1 MKLEE
6 STHFFTQ
13 KLIELGLTESTAG
26 WLNLIILGLLLVI
39 FCMIADRIARIS
51 MVRVITTLARK
62 SKTEWDDILVE
73 KKFFA
78 AVAHLAPVLLIEVLV
93 PLFFKE
99 FPTFVDYVIRA
110 NDVYLIMVVLIMVN
124 RFLNSAQLI
133 LSRMDLFKDK
143 PLESYFQLTKIVI
156 GIIAGVLILSVLV
169 SKSPIYFFSAFGAM
183 TAVILFVFKDTIL
196 GFIASIQLSAND
208 MIRVGDWV
216 QMDKYGADGDVLE
229 INLTTVKVKNWDKT
243 ISTVPTY
250 SFISDSFKNW
260 RGMEETGAR
269 RIARSIYINIGS
281 VRFSTPEMIDRFKNI
296 HIISQYVADKE
307 VEIANY
313 NKEHKIDTSQVSN
326 GRRMTNL
333 GTFRAYAKRY
343 IERHPKVDKA
353 QTIIVRQL
361 EPNEKGVPIQIYCFS
376 SDIAW
381 ENYEAVQSDI
391 MDHLLSVVPQFDL
404 QVFQNPSGSDFRKLQ
419 GE

>member
-1 MKLEE
+1 MIEK
-6 STHFFTQ
+6 STHFFTE
-13 KLIELGLTESTAG
+13 LLLNLGLNEQAAY
-26 WLNLIILGLLLVI
+26 WLNLVILGLILVAL
-39 FCMIADRIARIS
+39 CMIAGRIARLS
-51 MVRVITTLARK
+51 MVRFITALARK
-62 SKTEWDDILVE
+62 SKTQWDDILVE

-78 AVAHLAPVLLIEVLV
+78 AVAHLVPVMLIEILV

-110 NDVYLIMVVLIMVN
+110 NDVYLIGVGLIMVN
-124 RFLNSAQLI
+124 RFLNAAQLI
-133 LSRMDLFKDK
+133 LSRMDLFINK
-143 PLESYFQLTKIVI
+143 PLESYFQLAKIVI
-156 GIIAGVLILSVLV
+156 GIIAGVLMLSVLV

-229 INLTTVKVKNWDKT
+229 INLTTVKVRNWDKT

-260 RGMEETGAR
+260 RGMQETGAR

-281 VRFSTPEMIDRFKNI
+281 VRFSTPEMIERFKNI

-307 VEIANY
+307 IEIENY
-313 NKEHKIDTSQVSN
+313 NKKHAVDTTHVSN

-333 GTFRAYAKRY
+333 GTFRAYAKKY
-343 IERHPKVDKA
+343 LERHPKIDKSL
-353 QTIIVRQL
+353 TIIVRQL
-361 EPNEKGVPIQIYCFS
+361 EPNEKGVPVQIYCFCN
-376 SDIAW
+376 DIAW

>member
-1 MKLEE
+1 MIEDG
-6 STHFFTQ
+6 THFFTEQ
-13 KLIELGLTESTAG
+13 LLKLGMTETASNWLSLVLLGF
-26 WLNLIILGLLLVI
+26 LLVVL
-39 FCMIADRIARIS
+39 CLLADRISRLV
-51 MVRVITTLARK
+51 MVRIITTLARK

-73 KKFFA
+73 KKFFS
-78 AVAHLAPVLLIEVLV
+78 AVAHLAPVLLIEILV
-93 PLFFKE
+93 PLFFKD

-110 NDVYLIMVVLIMVN
+110 NDVYLIAVVLIMVN
-124 RFLNSAQLI
+124 RFLNAAQLI
-133 LSRMDLFKDK
+133 LSRLDLFKDK

-156 GIIAGVLILSVLV
+156 GIIAGVLMLSVLV

-260 RGMEETGAR
+260 RGMQETGAR
-269 RIARSIYINIGS
+269 RIARSVYINIS
-281 VRFSTPEMIDRFKNI
+281 TVKFATPEMIDRFKKI
-296 HIISQYVADKE
+296 HIISKYVEDKQLEIE
-307 VEIANY
+307 VY
-313 NKEHKIDTSQVSN
+313 NKEQAADTSHVSN

-333 GTFRAYAKRY
+333 GTFRAYAQRY
-343 IERHPKVDKA
+343 LERHPKVDKNL
-353 QTIIVRQL
+353 TIMVRQL
-361 EPNEKGVPIQIYCFS
+361 EPNEKGVPVQIYCFCN
-376 SDIAW
+376 DIAW
-381 ENYEAVQSDI
+381 EKYEAVQSDI
-391 MDHLLSVVPQFDL
+391 MDHILSVVPQFDL

>member
-1 MKLEE
+1 MIEK
-6 STHFFTQ
+6 STHFFTELFL
-13 KLIELGLTESTAG
+13 KLGLSEDASY
-26 WLNLIILGLLLVI
+26 WLNLIILGLIVVI
-39 FCMIADRIARIS
+39 LCMIADRLARIT
-51 MVRVITTLARK
+51 MVRIITTLARK

-93 PLFFKE
+93 PIFFKG

-110 NDVYLIMVVLIMVN
+110 NDVYLIAVVLIMVN
-124 RFLNSAQLI
+124 RFLNATQKI
-133 LSRMDLFKDK
+133 LSRMDLLKDK
-143 PLESYFQLTKIVI
+143 PLESYFQLAKIVI

-260 RGMEETGAR
+260 RGMQETGAR
-269 RIARSIYINIGS
+269 RIARSVFINISS
-281 VRFSTPEMIDRFKNI
+281 VKFATPEMIERFKNI
-296 HIISQYVADKE
+296 HIINKYVEDKQA
-307 VEIANY
+307 EIAAY
-313 NKEHKIDTSQVSN
+313 NKEHEIDTTHVSN

-343 IERHPKVDKA
+343 LERHPKVDKSL
-353 QTIIVRQL
+353 TIMVRQL
-361 EPNEKGVPIQIYCFS
+361 EPNEKGVPVQIYCFCN
-376 SDIAW
+376 DIAW

>member
-1 MKLEE
+1 MIEK
-6 STHFFTQ
+6 STHFFTE
-13 KLIELGLTESTAG
+13 LLLNLGLNEQAAY
-26 WLNLIILGLLLVI
+26 WINLVILGLIVVI
-39 FCMIADRIARIS
+39 LCMVADRIARIT
-51 MVRVITTLARK
+51 MVRIITTLARK
-62 SKTEWDDILVE
+62 SKTQWDDILVE

-78 AVAHLAPVLLIEVLV
+78 AVAHLAPVLLIEILI

-110 NDVYLIMVVLIMVN
+110 NDVYLIAVVLIMVN

-281 VRFSTPEMIDRFKNI
+281 VRFSTPEMIERFKNI

-343 IERHPKVDKA
+343 IERHPKVDKT

-404 QVFQNPSGSDFRKLQ
+404 LVFQNPSGSDFRKLQ

>member
-1 MKLEE
+1 MNLED
-6 STHFFTQ
+6 STHFVTK
-13 KLIELGLTESTAG
+13 KLIELGVNEATAE
-26 WLNLIILGLLLVI
+26 WLNLVLLGLLLVI
-39 FCMIADRIARIS
+39 LCMIADRLARII
-51 MVRVITTLARK
+51 MVRVVTTLARK

-73 KKFFA
+73 KKFFS

-93 PLFFKE
+93 PLFFKG

-110 NDVYLIMVVLIMVN
+110 NDVYLIAVVLTMVN
-124 RFLNSAQLI
+124 RFLNAAQLI

-156 GIIAGVLILSVLV
+156 GIIAGVLMLSVLV

-260 RGMEETGAR
+260 RGMQETGAR

-281 VRFSTPEMIDRFKNI
+281 VRFSTPEMIERFKNI
-296 HIISQYVADKE
+296 HIISQYIADKE

-343 IERHPKVDKA
+343 LERHPKVDKT

>member
-1 MKLEE
+1 
-6 STHFFTQ
+6 
-13 KLIELGLTESTAG
+13 
-26 WLNLIILGLLLVI
+26 
-39 FCMIADRIARIS
+39 
-51 MVRVITTLARK
+51 
-62 SKTEWDDILVE
+62 
-73 KKFFA
+73 
-78 AVAHLAPVLLIEVLV
+78 
-93 PLFFKE
+93 
-99 FPTFVDYVIRA
+99 
-110 NDVYLIMVVLIMVN
+110 MVN
-124 RFLNSAQLI
+124 RFLNAAQLI
-133 LSRMDLFKDK
+133 LSRLDLFKDK
-143 PLESYFQLTKIVI
+143 PLGSYFQLTKIVI
-156 GIIAGVLILSVLV
+156 GIIAGVLMLSVLV

-260 RGMEETGAR
+260 RGMQETGAR
-269 RIARSIYINIGS
+269 RIARSVYINIS
-281 VRFSTPEMIDRFKNI
+281 TVKFATPEMIDRFKKI
-296 HIISQYVADKE
+296 HIISKYVEDKQQ
-307 VEIANY
+307 EIEAY
-313 NKEHKIDTSQVSN
+313 NKEQAADTSHVSN

-333 GTFRAYAKRY
+333 GTFRAYAQRY
-343 IERHPKVDKA
+343 LERHPKVDKNL
-353 QTIIVRQL
+353 TIMVRQL
-361 EPNEKGVPIQIYCFS
+361 EPNEKGVPVQIYCFCN
-376 SDIAW
+376 DIAW

-419 GE
+419 GSKGSLSIYRLCNVISF